1 MTRRV
6 LIAGGSG
13 LIGSRLTEL
22 LVEQG
27 YHIHILSRKKRPNT
41 KTTSYFQWDFSAM
54 TIDSEAVDVDYIINL
69 TGAGIADARWTEK
82 RKELL
87 MSSRT
92 NAAKL
97 ILQAIQKSSSKP
109 KAYVSAS
116 AVGFYGDRAA
126 EVLTE
131 SSAPG
136 EGFMADCCVAW
147 ENAAQSLASVVDRL
161 VINRIGIVLSKNGGA
176 LPKILMTK
184 PVYTY
189 FGDGKQYYPWIHIDD
204 VCQIFIDSMEDS
216 SRSGIYNASA
226 PVSLPNKEFTNQ
238 IKAALGGIASVPAP
252 VFALRLAMGQ
262 MANVVL
268 NSNNVVPQ
276 RLQAAGYQWQF
287 ADLGDAVKD
296 IMDRKV

>member
-1 MTRRV
+1 MTKKV

-13 LIGSRLTEL
+13 LIGSRLKEL
-22 LVEQG
+22 LVEKG
-27 YHIHILSRKKRPNT
+27 YHIHILSRKKRVNT
-41 KTTSYFQWDFSAM
+41 AETSYFQWDFGAM
-54 TIDSEAVDVDYIINL
+54 TIDTEAVDVDYIINL
-69 TGAGIADARWTEK
+69 TGAGIADARWTDK

-87 MSSRT
+87 ISSRT
-92 NAAKL
+92 NAAEL
-97 ILQAIQKSSSKP
+97 ILKGIEASNTKP
-109 KAYVSAS
+109 KAYISAS
-116 AVGFYGDRAA
+116 AVGFYGDRAG

-136 EGFMADCCVAW
+136 TGFMADCCVAW
-147 ENAAQSLASVVDRL
+147 ENAAKTLEFAVDRL

-184 PVYTY
+184 PLYTY
-189 FGDGKQYYPWIHIDD
+189 FGDGRQYYPWIHIDD
-204 VCQIFIDSMEDS
+204 VCQIFLDSIEDS

-252 VFALRLAMGQ
+252 VFALRLAIGQ

-268 NSNNVVPQ
+268 NSNKVVPE
-276 RLQAAGYQWQF
+276 RLQSAGFQWQF
-287 ADLGDAVKD
+287 PDLGAAVKD
-296 IMDRKV
+296 IMERKV

>member
-216 SRSGIYNASA
+216 SRSGIYNA
-226 PVSLPNKEFTNQ
+226 
-238 IKAALGGIASVPAP
+238 
-252 VFALRLAMGQ
+252 GQ